1 MVKSVGLPDQLKDGT
16 DSELKHMLNHTLEHF
31 RAIVEGSDDAI
42 ISKTINGIITSW
54 NPGATRLFGYSS
66 DEMLDHSLEILLPP
80 DRKNEELFILER
92 IGNGERIDH
101 FETVRIRK
109 DGSPVHV
116 SVTISPLRDNRGKII
131 GASKIARDITERK
144 EAEEMMIA
152 LNNVLEQ
159 RVTERTRDLAITN
172 SALRDTNLELL
183 RAQNELVRREKM
195 SALGVLVRGVSHEMN
210 TPLGNSLTVGSS
222 LHDEVRTFEVDVE
235 RGKISK
241 NRLMEYNQ
249 HLHVGLDILLR
260 NLARAIEQVMQF
272 RHVSVDQSTELRRC
286 FDLKSAVEENIA
298 VILPQ
303 FKRPQHQIVV
313 DIPDG
318 LLMDSYPGALGQVVM
333 NLALNSL
340 IHGFSNEM
348 NGLVTIAA
356 KMEGTGRIQLICA
369 DNGKGIAR
377 EILQRIFDP
386 YFTTRMGQGGN
397 GLGLNIV
404 FNLVTQTLGGTISV
418 DSEVG
423 VRTVFTIDLPMTA
436 P

>member
-1 MVKSVGLPDQLKDGT
+1 M
-16 DSELKHMLNHTLEHF
+16 
-31 RAIVEGSDDAI
+31 
-42 ISKTINGIITSW
+42 
-54 NPGATRLFGYSS
+54 
-66 DEMLDHSLEILLPP
+66 
-80 DRKNEELFILER
+80 
-92 IGNGERIDH
+92 
-101 FETVRIRK
+101 
-109 DGSPVHV
+109 
-116 SVTISPLRDNRGKII
+116 
-131 GASKIARDITERK
+131 
-144 EAEEMMIA
+144 
-152 LNNVLEQ
+152 
-159 RVTERTRDLAITN
+159 
-172 SALRDTNLELL
+172 
-183 RAQNELVRREKM
+183 
-195 SALGVLVRGVSHEMN
+195 
-210 TPLGNSLTVGSS
+210 
-222 LHDEVRTFEVDVE
+222 
-235 RGKISK
+235 
-241 NRLMEYNQ
+241 
-249 HLHVGLDILLR
+249 
-260 NLARAIEQVMQF
+260 
-272 RHVSVDQSTELRRC
+272 
-286 FDLKSAVEENIA
+286 
-298 VILPQ
+298 ILPQ

-348 NGLVTIAA
+348 NGLVPIAA